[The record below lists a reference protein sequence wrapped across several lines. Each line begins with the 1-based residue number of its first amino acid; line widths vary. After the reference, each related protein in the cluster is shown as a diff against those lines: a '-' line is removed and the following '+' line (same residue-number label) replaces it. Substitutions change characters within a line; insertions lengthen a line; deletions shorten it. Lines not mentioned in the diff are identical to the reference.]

1 MTPHLNSRPSIV
13 VICIL
18 FGESNALF
26 DCKQETRKA
35 LIQFLTVSGVTFCR
49 NQLSL
54 LCTRKMARRGKR
66 KQPAEEESSGRNRRA
81 RGSETNEAA
90 NRPTILTLDVGGITY
105 RISRSLLDQY
115 PDTMLSRMASETW
128 HKNPGE
134 TIFVERDGRR
144 FAFVLDFMRDA
155 KVSFPAGVP
164 NSGITKSS
172 ILDEL
177 SYFGFVNVDE
187 GCVQA
192 DFQEFQGAKYIAQIT
207 EGFEK
212 EQSELIEERDQL
224 NVKIAAVT
232 VAHAVAIRRMG
243 SGTARIEFNIADES
257 TGTSTTSGYARSYG
271 GTGTPLVIQQEGPK
285 NFLDFQAI
293 HAIQATSLQYN
304 HVGVLNTS
312 LAKYGLTVVD
322 NTYHETYG
330 CCQSH
335 QEPSSQKVYKVTM
348 EVVSI

>member
-1 MTPHLNSRPSIV
+1 
-13 VICIL
+13 
-18 FGESNALF
+18 
-26 DCKQETRKA
+26 
-35 LIQFLTVSGVTFCR
+35 
-49 NQLSL
+49 
-54 LCTRKMARRGKR
+54 
-66 KQPAEEESSGRNRRA
+66 
-81 RGSETNEAA
+81 
-90 NRPTILTLDVGGITY
+90 
-105 RISRSLLDQY
+105 
-115 PDTMLSRMASETW
+115 MLSRMASETW

-155 KVSFPAGVP
+155 KVSFPACVP

-177 SYFGFVNVDE
+177 SYFGFENVDE

-192 DFQEFQGAKYIAQIT
+192 EFPEFQGPKFIAQIT

-212 EQSELIEERDQL
+212 ERSKLIEERDQL
-224 NVKIAAVT
+224 NVEIAAVT

-243 SGTARIEFNIADES
+243 SGTARIEFNIADE
-257 TGTSTTSGYARSYG
+257 GTTSGHANSYG
-271 GTGTPLVIQQEGPK
+271 TRLVIQQEGPK

-293 HAIQATSLQYN
+293 RAIQAASLQHN
-304 HVGVLNTS
+304 NVEVLNTS

-322 NTYHETYG
+322 KTYLEEYR
-330 CCQSH
+330 SH
-335 QEPSSQKVYKVTM
+335 QEPSSHKAVSMAYKVTM